1 MRDFARTLV
10 VPAVIGL
17 TLLAMGPVGCAP
29 VVSLEPIYTGKDLVF
44 DPAALGVWYDPDED
58 IHVRVTRADDKA
70 YRVVVIGTPYKGARQ
85 LAMFKAH
92 LVKLK
97 DRLFLDLYPDFSED
111 GYSRLSAWYGGSVL
125 AAHQFALV
133 KQLSPAPLVVFID
146 LEYLKKYPPSI
157 RHASLGD
164 KEDDFVLITAP
175 TRKIQRFLRKAVK
188 RGAFEH
194 DDSNFI
200 WKLTASKATVL
211 HFAAARGNSKEIKQ
225 LIEKGINID
234 ARDEEHRTPL
244 EWAVELQQTE
254 TVAQLIAAG
263 ADVNAPLRL
272 AAELENTN
280 LVKTLLSKGAN
291 VNVQDWRGRTPL
303 HSAAGTGNTVIV
315 EMLLIKGADVNV
327 KSENGSTP
335 LHEAARR
342 KSNPVIVEM
351 LLTKGANVNARD
363 QWGQT
368 PLHYATD
375 RSSVAV
381 VELLLARGADV
392 NSKNNKGQTPLQ
404 TAYRGPASSRR
415 EIIRLFKRYG
425 VK

>member
-1 MRDFARTLV
+1 
-10 VPAVIGL
+10 
-17 TLLAMGPVGCAP
+17 MGPVGCAP
-29 VVSLEPIYTGKDLVF
+29 VASLEPIYTEKDLVF

-58 IHVRVTRADDKA
+58 IHVHVTRAFDKA
-70 YRVVVIGTPYKGARQ
+70 YRVVVIGTPYKGSRQ
-85 LAMFKAH
+85 LAMFEAH

-97 DRLFLDLYPDFSED
+97 DRLFLDLYPDFPDD
-111 GYSRLSAWYGGSVL
+111 GYSRLSAWYAGSVL
-125 AAHQFALV
+125 PAHQFALV

-146 LEYLKKYPPSI
+146 PEYWKKHPPSI
-157 RHASLGD
+157 RHAPLDD
-164 KEDDFVLITAP
+164 KEDDFILVTAP
-175 TRKIQRFLRKAVK
+175 TKKIQRFLRKAVK

-200 WKLTASKATVL
+200 WKLTASKATAL

-244 EWAVELQQTE
+244 EWSVQFQQTE

-263 ADVNAPLRL
+263 ADVDAPLGL
-272 AAELENTN
+272 AAELENAN

-291 VNVQDWRGRTPL
+291 VNV
-303 HSAAGTGNTVIV
+303 
-315 EMLLIKGADVNV
+315 

-335 LHEAARR
+335 LHSGAGSGSVRVVDLLLTKGAEVNAKDQWDRTPLHEAARR
-342 KSNPVIVEM
+342 SSNPVIVEM

-363 QWGQT
+363 QRGQT

-375 RSSVAV
+375 RRSVAV

-392 NSKNNKGQTPLQ
+392 NAKNNKGQTPLQ
-404 TAYRGPASSRR
+404 MPYSGPDSSRR

-425 VK
+425 AK